1 MKKLTAKIPQIL
13 LITIVLVLI
22 GFSNGRLFNQEIR
35 GNELNEKL
43 TIVPDSLAYFK
54 TYFPNCSFKGTGNHI
69 EVFSQDGSYRATLL
83 FTMPLCEKITGFGGN
98 VPFVIVLNDTK
109 VEQLIM
115 LPNSETPNWMEGL
128 RSQGFFDVWNGLEIH
143 AALDKKVDAITGS
156 TFTST
161 AVINSFQL
169 TLADYAKAVKKKGR

>member
-1 MKKLTAKIPQIL
+1 
-13 LITIVLVLI
+13 
-22 GFSNGRLFNQEIR
+22 
-35 GNELNEKL
+35 
-43 TIVPDSLAYFK
+43 
-54 TYFPNCSFKGTGNHI
+54 
-69 EVFSQDGSYRATLL
+69 
-83 FTMPLCEKITGFGGN
+83 
-98 VPFVIVLNDTK
+98 
-109 VEQLIM
+109 
-115 LPNSETPNWMEGL
+115 MEGL